1 MLPIIGSLGLVGLL
15 GLTISATNGLFAPVL
30 IGTPL
35 IVTLPPLSRSPC
47 VISFSPTL
55 LPSSSLMTT
64 LSPTLML
71 PSVGTVTMIV
81 VVPVSLS
88 PPLFSASVSLP
99 SLLASSSNS
108 IPFALSGTLVLSSTI
123 LPIVGSLGLSGL
135 LGLTISAVIVLSPGF
150 TGTSGTLT
158 LPLSMSSLVI
168 SFSPT
173 LFPSSSLM
181 TTLSPGFTLP
191 SFGSVTSTVVL
202 P

>member
-1 MLPIIGSLGLVGLL
+1 
-15 GLTISATNGLFAPVL
+15 
-30 IGTPL
+30 
-35 IVTLPPLSRSPC
+35 
-47 VISFSPTL
+47 
-55 LPSSSLMTT
+55 MTT

-81 VVPVSLS
+81 VVPVLLS

-99 SLLASSSNS
+99 SLLVSSSNS
-108 IPFALSGTLVLSSTI
+108 IPFALSGTLVPSSMI
-123 LPIVGSLGLSGL
+123 LPIIGSLGLSGL

-158 LPLSMSSLVI
+158 LPPLSMSSLVI
-168 SFSPT
+168 SFSPI
-173 LFPSSSLM
+173 LLPFSSLII
-181 TTLSPGFTLP
+181 TLSPGFTLP